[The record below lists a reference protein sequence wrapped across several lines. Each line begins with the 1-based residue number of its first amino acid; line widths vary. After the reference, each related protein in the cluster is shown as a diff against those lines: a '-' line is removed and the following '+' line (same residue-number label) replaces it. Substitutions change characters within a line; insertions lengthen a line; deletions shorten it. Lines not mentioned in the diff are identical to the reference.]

1 MFFLKVY
8 IVTCHNWF
16 LILGKRLY
24 EMRTDYERFNKDIE
38 MTQNDRT
45 IAKDWTVYTVTVR
58 TMDAGQDKNREIVP
72 QRRRMLKIC
81 LFGNDTLMSM

>member
-1 MFFLKVY
+1 
-8 IVTCHNWF
+8 
-16 LILGKRLY
+16 
-24 EMRTDYERFNKDIE
+24 MRTDYERFNKDIE
-38 MTQNDRT
+38 MTQHDWT